1 MTEICNHF
9 IKASCDASLSVLV
22 TAPVESEP
30 LFIIYKLNC
39 KKKKKTFFSLDLY
52 ISKVLQDKTYE
63 KNNKKHIPCLGMD
76 FHRQP
81 SINKK
86 LQRLAE
92 AAFYTKK
99 ITEIVSSG
107 IP

>member
-1 MTEICNHF
+1 M
-9 IKASCDASLSVLV
+9 KANPFL
-22 TAPVESEP
+22 
-30 LFIIYKLNC
+30 LFKKKKS

-99 ITEIVSSG
+99 ITEIVSSD